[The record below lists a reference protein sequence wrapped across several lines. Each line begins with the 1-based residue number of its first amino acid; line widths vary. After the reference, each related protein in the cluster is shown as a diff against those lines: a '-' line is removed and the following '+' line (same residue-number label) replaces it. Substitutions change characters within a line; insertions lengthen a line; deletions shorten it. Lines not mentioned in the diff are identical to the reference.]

1 MNADSGIDSDE
12 RRENARTAECGRAP
26 RISNRDP
33 SLRSDDEAL
42 PLAAREAGAGAGGH
56 PSGVALRA
64 IVGLVAGHFHFE
76 QSAGSD
82 VEFEAPAAAIRP
94 PSCSTTPMASRVEPP
109 VVQTSSITK
118 TRSPAFTSKPR
129 RSAIWPERS
138 RSTKIERT
146 PRARATSWPI
156 ISPPRAGETTQAT
169 L

>member
-56 PSGVALRA
+56 TSGVALRA

-82 VEFEAPAAAIRP
+82 VEFEAPAAAINDGAGRYGQ
-94 PSCSTTPMASRVEPP
+94 A
-109 VVQTSSITK
+109 
-118 TRSPAFTSKPR
+118 AFLFDDADGFARGATGGPDIFDHQDAFAGLHFEPR

-156 ISPPRAGETTQAT
+156 
-169 L
+169 